1 MCGIVLSFGAKAPVY
16 VMHKMLNAIEHR
28 GKDFAQIDEY
38 VNCNIG
44 FRQLSITDR
53 GTRQPGKYNG
63 TIVYLN
69 GEIYNYKELGYSGAE
84 CDVIAKGFDREGN
97 DFVKKLNGMFFIVVI
112 RGASVTVFRDRY
124 GIKPVYYWKN
134 DDEVVVASEI
144 KAILQHPYYTPSIN
158 ESAKNQWLAFN
169 NVFTDETLFN
179 KIKKVDKASVWELG
193 GCYSRFWNWDFTSP
207 KKMSYED
214 AVYNTREL
222 VKQAVQ
228 RQTPSEVAAGAC
240 LSGGID
246 SNILVAL
253 SGDIYTFTAGFSE
266 GNDETALARTG
277 AKNHREII
285 YNQVRYFSETIR
297 SLEDLR
303 VGASWSNYGLYELAS
318 KYVKVLFDGAGADE
332 LFGGYGWRYD
342 MSKQYNNG
350 VLNRT
355 GFDCPLPECADAAD
369 TLENRFKFDAD
380 HFLEG
385 VLLVVDKLSMA
396 HTIESRVPFLDNDLV
411 DFALTIPNQ
420 WRKDKQILKD
430 AFADILPPEILSAP
444 KRGFS
449 SPDWI
454 PGKGN
459 QANKWAEAAINEWI
473 KIYL

>member
-1 MCGIVLSFGAKAPVY
+1 MCGIVLSFGAKSSAY

-28 GKDFAQIDEY
+28 GKDFAQIDKYEACA
-38 VNCNIG
+38 VG

-53 GTRQPGKYNG
+53 GTRQPGKHND

-69 GEIYNYKELGYSGAE
+69 GEIYNYKELGYSGTE
-84 CDVIAKGFDREGN
+84 CDVIAKGFDCEGDN
-97 DFVKKLNGMFFIVVI
+97 FVKKLNGMFFIVVM
-112 RGASVTVFRDRY
+112 RGASVTIFRDRY
-124 GIKPVYYWKN
+124 GIKPVYWWSNEK
-134 DDEVVVASEI
+134 ELIIASEI
-144 KAILQHPYYTPSIN
+144 KAILQHPNYIPSIN

-169 NVFTDETLFN
+169 NVFTDETLFEGVY
-179 KIKKVDKASVWELG
+179 KMPK
-193 GCYSRFWNWDFTSP
+193 GCGWSLRGVPVPFWNWDFTSTI
-207 KKMSYED
+207 KMSYED

-266 GNDETALARTG
+266 GNDETALARMG

-285 YNQVRYFSETIR
+285 YNHVRYFSETIR

-342 MSKQYNNG
+342 MSKQYNNAI
-350 VLNRT
+350 LNRT
-355 GFDCPLPECADAAD
+355 GFDWTLPECADAPD

-396 HTIESRVPFLDNDLV
+396 HTIEARVPFLDNDLV

-420 WRKDKQILKD
+420 WRNDKQILKD
-430 AFADILPPEILSAP
+430 AFADILPPAILSAP
-444 KRGFS
+444 KRGFG

-459 QANKWAEAAINEWI
+459 QANKWAEAAINEWK

>member
-1 MCGIVLSFGAKAPVY
+1 MCGIILSFGAKSPSY

-28 GKDFAQIDEY
+28 GKDFVQIDEHD
-38 VNCNIG
+38 NCNVG
-44 FRQLSITDR
+44 FRQLSITER
-53 GTRQPGKYNG
+53 GTRQPGKYKE
-63 TIVYLN
+63 TTVYLN
-69 GEIYNYKELGYSGAE
+69 GEIYNYKELGYSGSE
-84 CDVIAKGFDREGN
+84 CEVLAKGFYEQGPQ
-97 DFVKKLNGMFFIVVI
+97 FVKKLNGMFFIVLI
-112 RGASVTVFRDRY
+112 SRNSVYVFRDRY

-134 DDEVVVASEI
+134 NNEIVVASEI
-144 KAILQHPYYTPSIN
+144 KAILQHPDYKTSIN
-158 ESAKNQWLAFN
+158 ESAENQWLAFN

-179 KIKKVDKASVWELG
+179 KIRKVDKASAWELG
-193 GCYSRFWNWDFTSP
+193 GEYFNFWKWDFSHSA
-207 KKMSYED
+207 KMSYED
-214 AVYNTREL
+214 AVYNTRL
-222 VKQAVQ
+222 LLKQSIQ
-228 RQTPSEVAAGAC
+228 RQTPTEVAAGTC

-246 SNILVAL
+246 SNIIAAL

-266 GNDETALARTG
+266 GNDETALARLG

-285 YNQVRYFSETIR
+285 YNTVRYFSETIR

-332 LFGGYGWRYD
+332 LFGGYPWRYD
-342 MSKQYNNG
+342 MSKQYTNAI
-350 VLNRT
+350 LNRT
-355 GFDCPLPECADAAD
+355 GYECPLPECADAPD

-411 DFALTIPNQ
+411 DFALTIPNE

-430 AFADILPPEILSAP
+430 AFADVLHPDILKAK

-454 PGKGN
+454 PGTGN
-459 QANKWAEAAINEWI
+459 QANKWANAALNEWK